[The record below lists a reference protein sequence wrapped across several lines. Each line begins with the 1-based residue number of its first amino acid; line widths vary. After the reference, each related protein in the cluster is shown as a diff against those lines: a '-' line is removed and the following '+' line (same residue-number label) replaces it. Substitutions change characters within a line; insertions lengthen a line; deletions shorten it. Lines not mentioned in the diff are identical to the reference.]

1 MCGFIKKIFRLGAI
15 TAGVLGLTT
24 IAAYAAL
31 GESRTKAMVH
41 QMHGKVLER
50 IDKEIEDPTALRG
63 QLGEMEREYPERI
76 AQVRADLAE
85 LDGEIRGLER
95 EQAVSERVVALV
107 DQDLGRLQGEL
118 ASAVS
123 PEGTNG
129 TSALVAV
136 RAVRVD
142 DEVLSP
148 KRAQSKLRQM
158 QEQRLVYANRAADAE
173 HDMLYLQKQRERLE
187 ELLTKL
193 ETERAEFQ
201 AQIQGLSRQI
211 DAIARNDRLIKLL
224 ERRNRTIEECSR
236 YDCSSLDQ
244 LTGRLS
250 QIRTRQEAELEQL
263 SNGDERGDYEDL
275 ARMQLES
282 GVDVEADETSVEQL
296 AGARV
301 LERYGD

>member
-50 IDKEIEDPTALRG
+50 IDKEIEDPSALRS

-107 DQDLGRLQGEL
+107 DEDLGHLQGEL
-118 ASAVS
+118 AAAQVS

-236 YDCSSLDQ
+236 YEAVSLDQ
-244 LTGRLS
+244 ITGHLA
-250 QIRTRQEAELEQL
+250 QITSRQEAELDVL
-263 SNGDERGDYEDL
+263 ANTERAADYEDM
-275 ARMQLES
+275 ARLEIAHEEL
-282 GVDVEADETSVEQL
+282 EARTASMT
-296 AGARV
+296 R
-301 LERYGD
+301 